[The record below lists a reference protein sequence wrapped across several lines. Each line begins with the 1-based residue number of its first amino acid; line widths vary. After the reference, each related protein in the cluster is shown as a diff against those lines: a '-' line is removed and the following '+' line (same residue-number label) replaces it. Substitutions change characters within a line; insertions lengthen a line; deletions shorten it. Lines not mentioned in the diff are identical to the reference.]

1 MKQNR
6 KLRFFTILLFL
17 SLLFPFS
24 INILAQN
31 DAMMQAFYWNV
42 PVDQVNK
49 NGTWWDT
56 LRIKAPSLAAAG
68 ITGVWVPPPS
78 KGNWGITDMGY
89 GLFDHYDLGNYN
101 QKGSVETRFGSR
113 TELNNMISAMHTQN
127 VKVYADIILNHVYG
141 DETEREVN
149 PSVKCYVFAEAFTN
163 GAQHVPYPTNE
174 ITWKI
179 PNASAGDYYIQISG
193 YYLDWTLS
201 YTQRGYDV
209 YIDWT
214 GATPNS
220 SVNWESEPN
229 NGNGQSNVFPGSGYT
244 VRGHMDYQGD
254 IDEYKVTV
262 TTPHDI
268 IIKLVARKETSNPWT
283 WAWDDQT
290 HGYYPKH
297 IWYNGSDLASTTL
310 QATTMTG
317 IHYPTHTGAG
327 EPNYSWTYTDFH
339 PADCNDWLGD
349 GGTHDQIVTNTKWFG
364 NDLNT
369 FSTTVQTRLKD
380 WGTWLSNT
388 VGFDGYR
395 LDFVRG
401 FQADFTAAWINNLP
415 LLGGAQRF
423 IVAEYWTTFPDVL
436 QGWVNTVGS
445 YGAAA
450 NIFDFPLKNDLTN
463 MCNLNDASFN
473 MAWLNHS
480 GMVRNNG
487 GYSLPGTRV
496 VTFVDNHDTGK
507 ESDKWVS
514 QDWKMA
520 YAYILTHEGRPC
532 IFYPHFYGVTQV
544 DNNNSSI
551 TVTAP
556 ASLQTDIKK
565 LIGVRKNYLGG
576 VISVLSEVGNPYP
589 SSDTY
594 NVYVARRQGNGT
606 RDGAIVVINNS
617 NTQTKGLW
625 VDSSPAGFSNWANT
639 VLCNAYDYNE
649 TTQVYADGR
658 VYVSAPARSY
668 KVWVKRSDYI
678 ALPKTGGAA
687 QTKNEIPTDFTV
699 AQNYPNPF
707 NPSTKISFSIPA
719 EGNVTVKIYNYLGQ
733 LIETLYSGEM
743 TPGSHDVEWNA
754 KDIASGMYIY
764 SVAFNN
770 RVLSKAMVLI
780 K

>member
-1 MKQNR
+1 MKKNW
-6 KLRFFTILLFL
+6 KLQFSTFLVFFPLLLTI
-17 SLLFPFS
+17 S
-24 INILAQN
+24 NKVLAQN

-56 LRIKAPSLAAAG
+56 LRIKAPGLAAAG

-89 GLFDHYDLGNYN
+89 GIFDHYDLGNYN

-113 TELNNMISAMHTQN
+113 TELNNMISTMHTQN
-127 VKVYADIILNHVYG
+127 IKVYADVILNHVYG

-149 PSVKCYVFAEAFTN
+149 PAVKSYVFAEAFTN

-179 PNASAGDYYIQISG
+179 PNAAAGDYYIQIAG
-193 YYLDWTLS
+193 YYLDWSLS

-214 GATPNS
+214 GATPNT

-229 NGNGQSNVFPGSGYT
+229 NGSGQFNIFPGSGYT

-254 IDEYKVTV
+254 IDEYKVTL
-262 TTPHDI
+262 TAAHDI
-268 IIKLVARKETSNPWT
+268 VIKLVARKETSNPWT

-290 HGYYPKH
+290 RGYYPKN
-297 IWYNGSDLASTTL
+297 IWYNGSNLASTTL

-317 IHYPTHTGAG
+317 IRYPTHTGTG

-339 PADCNDWLGD
+339 PVDGNDWLGD
-349 GGTHDQIVTNTKWFG
+349 GGTRDQIITNTKWFG

-369 FSTTVQTRLKD
+369 FSTTVQTRLKN

-401 FQADFTAAWINNLP
+401 FQADFTAAWIKNLP

-423 IVAEYWTTFPDVL
+423 IVAEYWTTYPDVL

-450 NIFDFPLKNDLTN
+450 NIFDFPLKNDLTR
-463 MCNLNDASFN
+463 MTNLNDASFN
-473 MAWLNHS
+473 MAWLNYS

-507 ESDKWVS
+507 ESDKWVN

-520 YAYILTHEGRPC
+520 YAYILTHEGRPT

-625 VDSSPAGFSNWANT
+625 VDSSPTGFSNWANT

-658 VYVSAPARSY
+658 VYVSAPARGY
-668 KVWVKRSDYI
+668 KVWVKQSDYI
-678 ALPKTGGAA
+678 ALPKTGGTL
-687 QTKNEIPTDFTV
+687 QSKNEIPGEFTL

-707 NPSTKISFSIPA
+707 NPSTKITFTIPS
-719 EGNVTVKIYNYLGQ
+719 EGNATVKIYNSLGQ
-733 LIETLYSGEM
+733 MVATLFDGYLTAGLHEM
-743 TPGSHDVEWNA
+743 VWNA
-754 KDIASGMYIY
+754 REMASGMYIY
-764 SVAFNN
+764 SVTYKNQTLN
-770 RVLSKAMVLI
+770 KRMMLVK
-780 K
+780 